1 MRWAPR
7 SSPASE
13 RALPPDAVV
22 VDLPSEV
29 RTWLVGGATDAG
41 AEVVEVGGA
50 INRRLLGPIDLT
62 ADHDDP
68 LLELQRQMA
77 VEGPLNVL
85 AATAMATELSEDDA
99 EQWIRALQI
108 VLAAAAARF
117 GLHTEDDVDGL
128 SREDHGAITTIQ
140 AIMSLLM
147 DALDR

>member
-1 MRWAPR
+1 M
-7 SSPASE
+7 SE
-13 RALPPDAVV
+13 PFRRTPTAVII
-22 VDLPSEV
+22 DLPAEV
-29 RTWLVGGATDAG
+29 RTWLVGLAEDAG

-50 INRRLLGPIDLT
+50 TNRRLLGPIDLT

-85 AATAMATELSEDDA
+85 VATAMATEISEDEA
-99 EQWIRALQI
+99 EQWIRALQM
-108 VLAAAAARF
+108 VLAAAARF
-117 GLHTEDDVDGL
+117 GLHTEDDVDAL

-147 DALDR
+147 DALDS

>member
-1 MRWAPR
+1 M
-7 SSPASE
+7 SE
-13 RALPPDAVV
+13 PFRRTPTAVV
-22 VDLPSEV
+22 VDLPTEV
-29 RTWLVGGATDAG
+29 RTWLIGLATDAG

-50 INRRLLGPIDLT
+50 TNRRLLGPIDLT

-85 AATAMATELSEDDA
+85 VVTAMATEISEDEA
-99 EQWIRALQI
+99 EQWIRALQM

-117 GLHTEDDVDGL
+117 DLRTEDDVAGL
-128 SREDHGAITTIQ
+128 AREDHGAITTLQ

-147 DALDR
+147 DALNS

>member
-1 MRWAPR
+1 M
-7 SSPASE
+7 SE
-13 RALPPDAVV
+13 PFRRTPTAVII
-22 VDLPSEV
+22 DLPAEV
-29 RTWLVGGATDAG
+29 RTWLVGLAEDAG

-50 INRRLLGPIDLT
+50 TNRRLLGPIDLT

-85 AATAMATELSEDDA
+85 VATAMASEFSEDEA
-99 EQWIRALQI
+99 EQWIRALQM

-117 GLHTEDDVDGL
+117 GLQTEDDVDGL
-128 SREDHGAITTIQ
+128 SREDHGAITTLQ

-147 DALDR
+147 DALDS

>member
-1 MRWAPR
+1 V
-7 SSPASE
+7 SE
-13 RALPPDAVV
+13 PFHRTPDGVV
-22 VDLPSEV
+22 VDLPTEV
-29 RTWLVGGATDAG
+29 RTWLVGLATDAG
-41 AEVVEVGGA
+41 AEVVEVGGPT
-50 INRRLLGPIDLT
+50 NRRLLGPIDLT

-85 AATAMATELSEDDA
+85 VATAMATEISEDEA
-99 EQWIRALQI
+99 EQWIRALQM

-117 GLHTEDDVDGL
+117 GLRTEDDVDGL

-147 DALDR
+147 DALDS

>member
-1 MRWAPR
+1 V
-7 SSPASE
+7 SE
-13 RALPPDAVV
+13 PFRRTPTAVV
-22 VDLPSEV
+22 VDLPTEV
-29 RTWLVGGATDAG
+29 RTWLIGLATDAG

-50 INRRLLGPIDLT
+50 TNRRLLGPIDLT

-85 AATAMATELSEDDA
+85 VVTAMATEISEDEA
-99 EQWIRALQI
+99 EQWIRALQM

-117 GLHTEDDVDGL
+117 DLRTEDDVAGL
-128 SREDHGAITTIQ
+128 AREDHGAITTLQ

-147 DALDR
+147 DALDS

>member
-1 MRWAPR
+1 M
-7 SSPASE
+7 SE
-13 RALPPDAVV
+13 PFRRTPDAVV

-29 RTWLVGGATDAG
+29 RTWLVGVATDAG

-85 AATAMATELSEDDA
+85 AATAMATELSEDEA

-147 DALDR
+147 DALDS

>member
-1 MRWAPR
+1 M
-7 SSPASE
+7 SE
-13 RALPPDAVV
+13 PFRRTPTAVV
-22 VDLPSEV
+22 VDLPTEV
-29 RTWLVGGATDAG
+29 RTWLIGLATDAG

-50 INRRLLGPIDLT
+50 TNRRLLGPIDLT

-85 AATAMATELSEDDA
+85 VVTAMATEISEDEA
-99 EQWIRALQI
+99 EQWIRALQM

-117 GLHTEDDVDGL
+117 DLRTEDDVAGL
-128 SREDHGAITTIQ
+128 AREDHGAITTLQ

-147 DALDR
+147 DALDS

>member
-1 MRWAPR
+1 M
-7 SSPASE
+7 
-13 RALPPDAVV
+13 V

-29 RTWLVGGATDAG
+29 RTWLVGVATDAG

-85 AATAMATELSEDDA
+85 AATAMATELSEDEA

-147 DALDR
+147 DALDS